1 MSATFART
9 LRSLE
14 ADRPRR
20 RMVAPLL
27 GALLIAWIAW
37 FGFGRV
43 TIYEVTSQARLEV
56 QIAAHPVAAPV
67 GGRIVETR
75 LAVGREVRAGEVL
88 VALDDAAEQ
97 LAIREKR
104 VYRDALVARLVA
116 LQEEVR
122 AEQEA
127 TAAKH
132 EARSAASAE
141 SRALTAEAEARARL
155 AQRQA
160 ARLAALLRKSAAS
173 DEEYQ
178 RTQAEAEATR
188 AAARAL
194 ALATARREQDR
205 TVDQI
210 DRKVRLARLGCE
222 AVEIQGNV
230 TTEEAALRRLE
241 YELAQR
247 TVRAPVSGRVGE
259 LAAEFR
265 VGSVVRPAERL
276 CTIVP
281 HGRPRAV
288 ALFPAAAIGR
298 IRRGQPAWLRLAG
311 FVWTQYGA
319 LPATVTDVA
328 NEPSGERI
336 RVELSLD
343 PGRTTPI
350 PLGHGL
356 PGSAEVAIERVSP
369 AVLVLRAAGQL
380 LAVDRPNV
388 ASLNARDQP

>member
-20 RMVAPLL
+20 RMAAPLL

-37 FGFGRV
+37 FGLGRV
-43 TIYEVTSQARLEV
+43 TIYEATSQARLEV
-56 QIAAHPVAAPV
+56 QAPPIPWPPRSAA
-67 GGRIVETR
+67 GSSRRGWR
-75 LAVGREVRAGEVL
+75 L
-88 VALDDAAEQ
+88 VATSAPARCWSRST
-97 LAIREKR
+97 APRSSSRIREKR
-104 VYRDALVARLVA
+104 AYRDALVGRLAA
-116 LQEEVR
+116 LQEEIR

-127 TAAKH
+127 AAAVRG
-132 EARSAASAE
+132 ARSAASAE
-141 SRALTAEAEARARL
+141 SRALPAEAEARARL
-155 AQRQA
+155 AQAQV
-160 ARLAALLRKSAAS
+160 ARLAALFRRSAAS
-173 DEEYQ
+173 DEEY
-178 RTQAEAEATR
+178 RRAQAEAEATG

-194 ALATARREQDR
+194 ALATARRERDR
-205 TVDQI
+205 TVDEI
-210 DRKVRLARLGCE
+210 DRKVRLAELGCK

>member
-20 RMVAPLL
+20 RMAAPLL

-37 FGFGRV
+37 FGLGRV

-56 QIAAHPVAAPV
+56 QSAAHPVAAPV

-141 SRALTAEAEARARL
+141 SRALAAEAEARARL

-230 TTEEAALRRLE
+230 ATEEAALRRLE

-247 TVRAPVSGRVGE
+247 TVRAPVSGQVGE

-281 HGRPRAV
+281 RGRPRAV

-298 IRRGQPAWLRLAG
+298 IRRGQPARLRLAG

-319 LPATVTDVA
+319 LPATVADVA
-328 NEPSGERI
+328 NEPSSGRI
-336 RVELSLD
+336 RVELTLD
-343 PGRTTPI
+343 LGRTTPI

-388 ASLNARDQP
+388 ASLNAWDQP